1 MVLVEAIAFDRSRS
15 SGRPRSDPARACRAG
30 GRQSSVADCVLAS
43 YAPVRSRVL
52 EREDD
57 WLQYRMFDWNATA
70 REEKVEASGRDLGT
84 LGQMEEW
91 GPSPVARDAR
101 YVIRALTTSI
111 GQF

>member
-1 MVLVEAIAFDRSRS
+1 MSPTAFWHL
-15 SGRPRSDPARACRAG
+15 GHLFV
-30 GRQSSVADCVLAS
+30 VA
-43 YAPVRSRVL
+43 YWN
-52 EREDD
+52 EKTIG
-57 WLQYRMFDWNATA
+57 YRMFDCNATA